1 MDVTTLFDEFEKLPP
16 ISQKTLYDLIYPVVK
31 SSSNRIGDYI
41 GTIREIRFSH
51 GMVCPHCG
59 SVHVIG
65 HGKYR
70 SRQRYKCKDCSKTFN
85 DVSCSPM
92 AGTHYPQKW
101 GEYLQFIAE
110 GTTLPKIAR
119 TLDISLSTAFYWR
132 HKVLNSLR
140 SMDVDTLSG
149 IVESDET
156 FFSESF
162 KGKNQCKSR
171 DPHHRGEKSQYR
183 GLSREKTCVL
193 VAMDR
198 AGHILSQNAG
208 MGIITGQRI
217 NELMGEY
224 ITQESVLCT
233 DSAQNYK
240 KFAKLRGLECK
251 QVNASKKKHVV
262 EKIYHIQH
270 VNNYHGR
277 LKRWIDLH
285 FNGVAT
291 KYMDNYLFWHRF
303 LELSKAMDKTE
314 FKKNLLTH
322 VLAIPKT
329 TTVKDIR
336 PVKTA

>member
-1 MDVTTLFDEFEKLPP
+1 MDITTIFGEFEQLTPTD
-16 ISQKTLYDLIYPVVK
+16 QERLYDLIYPVVK
-31 SSSNRIGDYI
+31 SSSNQIGDYI
-41 GTIREIRFSH
+41 EAIREIRFSH

-65 HGKYR
+65 HGRYR
-70 SRQRYKCKDCSKTFN
+70 SRQRYKCKDCGKTFN

-101 GEYLQFIAE
+101 GEYLQFMAE
-110 GTTLPKIAR
+110 GTTLSKIAKA
-119 TLDISLSTAFYWR
+119 LNISLSTAFYWR

-140 SMDVDTLSG
+140 SMNMDTLSG

-171 DPHHRGEKSQYR
+171 KPHHRGEKSQYR

-198 AGHILSQNAG
+198 SGHIFSRNAG
-208 MGIITGQRI
+208 MGAITGQRI
-217 NELMGEY
+217 NELMGKY
-224 ITQESVLCT
+224 ITQDSVLCT
-233 DSAQNYK
+233 DSAKNYK
-240 KFAKLRGLECK
+240 KFADLRGLECK

-277 LKRWIDLH
+277 LKKWINQH

-291 KYMDNYLFWHRF
+291 KYMDNYLFWYRF
-303 LELSKAMDKTE
+303 LELSKTMDKAE
-314 FKKNLLTH
+314 FKKSLLTH
-322 VLAIPKT
+322 VLAIPKA
-329 TTVKDIR
+329 TTVKNIR
-336 PVKTA
+336 SVKAA